1 MKRVFA
7 IRPEPGLSSTIAAGA
22 ARGLPITGFA
32 LSGIRPCGWTLPD
45 LSGIDGLLVGSANA
59 FRHGGEKLEAL
70 QHLPVLAVGQATAE
84 VAEEAGFAVSM
95 IGSGGLQS
103 LLNSLPDQPR
113 HLLRLSGEKHV
124 ELEPPPHIKLTSRI
138 VYRVQNTDIPD
149 DFSSLLAQ
157 GGVVLLH
164 SAGAAKHFADECD
177 RLGLDRRNIALAA
190 LGMRILG
197 PAGMGWRDVRAA
209 PSPEESELLA
219 LAQDMCQ

>member
-1 MKRVFA
+1 M
-7 IRPEPGLSSTIAAGA
+7 
-22 ARGLPITGFA
+22 
-32 LSGIRPCGWTLPD
+32 PD

-84 VAEEAGFAVSM
+84 AAEEAGFAVSM

-103 LLNSLPDQPR
+103 LLNSLPDQRR

-124 ELEPPPHIKLTSRI
+124 ELEPPPHIELTSRI
-138 VYRVQNTDIPD
+138 VYRVQNTDISD

-209 PSPEESELLA
+209 LNPEESELLA